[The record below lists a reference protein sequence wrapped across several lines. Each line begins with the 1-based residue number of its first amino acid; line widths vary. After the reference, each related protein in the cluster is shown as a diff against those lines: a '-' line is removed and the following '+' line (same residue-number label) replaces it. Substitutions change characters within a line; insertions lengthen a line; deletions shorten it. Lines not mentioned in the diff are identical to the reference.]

1 MNPNAKLPSPGT
13 AALLTLGSLALI
25 LAGFA
30 FGYLSN
36 PAAERGSPLFL
47 LIVPLPT
54 VIGFFIAVRG
64 IRAFERGVTESHAG
78 AMVFF
83 AARTEPLHL
92 ALTAPTTEKGAWAGR
107 HIGVSVDD
115 QGLFLW
121 SPKNTQ
127 VPMVT
132 FDWND
137 VLSVD
142 IGGTPIDM
150 AERIP
155 FAAII
160 RQFGWR
166 KLGIVAVPAL
176 TIVVRR
182 GSSTVTL
189 PLALYSAR
197 TAYPT
202 SRQEFAAIVTNFLKL
217 RSVT

>member
-1 MNPNAKLPSPGT
+1 MTPSAKLPAPGT
-13 AALLTLGSLALI
+13 AALLTLASLGLV
-25 LAGFA
+25 LAGFT

-36 PAAERGSPLFL
+36 PVAERGSPLFL
-47 LIVPLPT
+47 LIVPVPT
-54 VIGFFIAVRG
+54 LVGFIITSRS
-64 IRAFERGVTESHAG
+64 IRAFERSLTESHAG

-83 AARTEPLHL
+83 AVRTAPLHL
-92 ALTAPTTEKGAWAGR
+92 ALTAPTTEKGAWTGR
-107 HIGVSVDD
+107 FIGISVDD

-121 SPKNTQ
+121 SPKNKEI
-127 VPMVT
+127 PMVS

-155 FAAII
+155 FAVII

-166 KLGIVAVPAL
+166 KLGIVSVPAL

-182 GSSTVTL
+182 GSTTLTL

-197 TAYPT
+197 SGYPA
-202 SRQEFAAIVTNFLKL
+202 SRQEFAAIVTNFLQL
-217 RSVT
+217 RSLT